1 MPPLKDHEVF
11 QDFQDPD
18 DLKNLR
24 PEKADESKCPRC
36 GTPESE
42 QPGTI
47 IVAMQPVPCPI
58 CGREPQ

>member
-1 MPPLKDHEVF
+1 MPLQDHEVF
-11 QDFQDPD
+11 QDFQDFD
-18 DLKNLR
+18 DLNKKQV
-24 PEKADESKCPRC
+24 PEVEEPKCPRC

-47 IVAMQPVPCPI
+47 IVAMQPVACPV